1 LPENNGGK
9 RGLAILEILE
19 LRFAIGEMRL
29 RNFTLI
35 HEGKR
40 WCGDKIMSDKIMSD
54 KIMPDELM
62 LTHARRELVDRP

>member
-1 LPENNGGK
+1 
-9 RGLAILEILE
+9 LAILE

-40 WCGDKIMSDKIMSD
+40 WCGDKIMSDKIM
-54 KIMPDELM
+54 PDELM

>member
-1 LPENNGGK
+1 
-9 RGLAILEILE
+9 LAISE

-40 WCGDKIMSDKIMSD
+40 WCGDKIMSDKIM
-54 KIMPDELM
+54 PDELM